1 MDLQSATD
9 GEYAGDDDSA
19 TAVLRRDHQAVRK
32 LFAHYRELMNSAS
45 PQRAAVAQ
53 DIGMHFELHFA
64 VTRDLYYPALNPDHA
79 EVIHELLN
87 AQEDIQQC
95 IETLRNAQ
103 SLPDAELD
111 SIVVRM
117 IELADLYICRERS
130 LMTMAE
136 ERAGPR
142 LDGLGARMIRRR
154 EKIAGAVAD
163 LQSRS

>member
-1 MDLQSATD
+1 MDIHSAVD
-9 GEYAGDDDSA
+9 GEYSSDDDSA
-19 TAVLRRDHQAVRK
+19 TAVLRRDHQTVRK
-32 LFAHYRELMNSAS
+32 LFAHYRELMNDAS

-64 VTRDLYYPALNPDHA
+64 VTRDLFYPAINPDHGA
-79 EVIHELLN
+79 AIHDLLN

-117 IELADLYICRERS
+117 IELADLYICKERS
-130 LMTMAE
+130 LITSAE
-136 ERAGPR
+136 ERSAGR
-142 LDGLGARMIRRR
+142 LSGLGARMIRRR